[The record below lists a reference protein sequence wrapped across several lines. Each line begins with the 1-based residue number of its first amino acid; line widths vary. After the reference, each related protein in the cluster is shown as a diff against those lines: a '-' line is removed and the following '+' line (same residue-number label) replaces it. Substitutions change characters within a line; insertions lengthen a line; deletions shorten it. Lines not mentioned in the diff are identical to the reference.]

1 MLVCAAGLN
10 KDYPYTYVNGVLRDG
25 DGDEIKL
32 LDPRNG
38 SSAAR
43 TSAIASPRIRTP
55 VPRKRSSENVTPAF
69 LKRNLRLGSTM
80 SPIPR
85 KRKRTD
91 ARLKRRMRDLS
102 LGTAYRFGGRETGGW
117 VGTHVYPENTLKI
130 NLFLPS
136 VGEIFLVH
144 IWYM

>member
-1 MLVCAAGLN
+1 MHTFVCAAGLN

-25 DGDEIKL
+25 DGDEIKQ

-55 VPRKRSSENVTPAF
+55 VQRKRSENVTPAF

-85 KRKRTD
+85 KRKITD
-91 ARLKRRMRDLS
+91 ARRKRRRRNLS
-102 LGTAYRFGGRETGGW
+102 LGTAY
-117 VGTHVYPENTLKI
+117 
-130 NLFLPS
+130 
-136 VGEIFLVH
+136 
-144 IWYM
+144 